1 MEKGK
6 GEEGKWKEVRVGD
19 QEKKN
24 ILNKPQSAAQG
35 EEKAQEQF
43 NINVLNFFIFFLV
56 PLSNYY
62 YKKLHSTN
70 SFIIHSSNLITQ

>member
-19 QEKKN
+19 QKKN
-24 ILNKPQSAAQG
+24 ILSKPQPASQG

-43 NINVLNFFIFFLV
+43 NINVLNFFSFLYHHQITTAR
-56 PLSNYY
+56 NYA
-62 YKKLHSTN
+62 LQTA
-70 SFIIHSSNLITQ
+70 L